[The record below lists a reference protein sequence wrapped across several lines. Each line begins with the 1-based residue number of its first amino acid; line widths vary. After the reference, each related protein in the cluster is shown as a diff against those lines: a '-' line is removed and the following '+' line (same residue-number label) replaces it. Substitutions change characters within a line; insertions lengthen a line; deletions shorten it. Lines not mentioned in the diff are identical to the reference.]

1 MLRIGICDD
10 ERVSID
16 SIRYIVDKY
25 FSTNNKYSYSIEEFS
40 DAINLMEYIRDHGR
54 FDIIFL
60 DVYMPLMLGTE
71 VAKVLRKR
79 GDSSRIIFLTT
90 SKSHAI
96 EAFSVRASDYILK
109 PVKEDRV
116 FAILDEIIPQID
128 ERDGKT
134 FPIKTSDGIVNLKCN
149 EISHIE
155 LDERRVKVKLRDGS
169 AVVSLVI
176 RGSFEEK
183 VEALLKE
190 KNFVQCQKSY
200 VVNMDQ
206 VQVMDSD
213 HFEMRD
219 SSIVPI
225 SKRHY
230 QETKRRY
237 MDFLLRE
244 EL

>member
-1 MLRIGICDD
+1 MLRIAICDD
-10 ERVSID
+10 EQGSID
-16 SIRYIVDKY
+16 SIRHIVDKY
-25 FSTNNKYSYSIEEFS
+25 FSTNNKYSYTIEEFS
-40 DAINLMEYIRDHGR
+40 DAINLMEHIRDHGR

-96 EAFSVRASDYILK
+96 EAFAVRASDYIVK
-109 PVKEDRV
+109 PAKEDRA
-116 FAILDEIIPQID
+116 FAILDEIVPQL
-128 ERDGKT
+128 EESEGRT
-134 FPIKTSDGIVNLKCN
+134 FPVKTSDGIVSIKYN

-155 LDERRVKVKLRDGS
+155 INERRINVHMVDGS
-169 AVVSLVI
+169 VVVSLVL

-183 VEALLKE
+183 VEPLLQE

-200 VVNMDQ
+200 VVNMEQ
-206 VQVMDSD
+206 VHVMDSD

-219 SSIVPI
+219 GSIVPI

-230 QETKRRY
+230 QKTKRSY
-237 MDFLLRE
+237 MDYLLRGE
-244 EL
+244 I